1 MHRVAVLLLPPVV
14 GFDAAIPPL
23 LFSNATDSDGNALY
37 EVITCGLTPGP
48 VKATTGFAV
57 LPEAGP
63 EALDTADTVVIPG
76 TRFPSARTEGV
87 LTPEAANAL
96 ARIRSGARLVSIC
109 TGAFILAAA
118 GLLDGRRATTHWKF
132 ADDMRRL
139 HPRVLVDENV
149 LFVDDGDVLTSAGLA
164 AGIDLCLHI
173 IRSDH
178 GAQVANAVAK
188 YCVVPPWREG
198 GQAQF
203 IDRQVPAPDH
213 FSTAT
218 TRQWA
223 LQHLDE
229 ELTVQRLARHAKM
242 SARTFNRR
250 FRDETGQS
258 PGAWI
263 RQRRIDRARELLE
276 SRDLPVD
283 EVARLS
289 GLGTGGNLRHHLRR
303 GMGMSPSSY
312 RKVYQGVGAAYGG

>member
-14 GFDAAIPPL
+14 GFDAAIPPT
-23 LFSNATDSDGNALY
+23 LFSNASDEDGNALY
-37 EVITCGLTPGP
+37 DVVTCGLTAGP
-48 VKATTGFAV
+48 VAGTAGFDV
-57 LPEAGP
+57 LPSAGP
-63 EALDTADTVVIPG
+63 EALETADTVVIPG

-87 LTPEAANAL
+87 LTPEAADAL
-96 ARIRSGARLVSIC
+96 ARIRPGTRLVSIC

-118 GLLDGRRATTHWKF
+118 GLLDGHRATTHWKF

-178 GAQVANAVAK
+178 GAQVANAVAR

-213 FSTAT
+213 FSTAA
-218 TRQWA
+218 TREWA

-250 FRDETGQS
+250 FREETGQS
-258 PGAWI
+258 PGVWVRA
-263 RQRRIDRARELLE
+263 RRVDRARELLE

-283 EVARLS
+283 EVARLA
-289 GLGTGGNLRHHLRR
+289 GLGSGGNLRHHLRR
-303 GMGMSPSSY
+303 GVGMSPSSY
-312 RKVYQGVGAAYGG
+312 RKVYQGV